1 MICGKTIRE
10 FRKKRN
16 MSLKELAEKANLSVS
31 YLCEIERGKK
41 QPSLEVIEK
50 LASALNISKDAL
62 FDEHFPKGSGTT
74 STGERIS
81 ILRRERGLSLSELA
95 QKAGIS
101 ATYLC
106 QIENGHVLPSLATL
120 KAIARALNA
129 SPQDFLSSSH
139 VGYKIK
145 KIRQERGITQAE
157 LAKKAGVSTG
167 LIGQIES
174 GKVEPSIKT
183 LEKIAKAL
191 SLSPCYFV
199 SDDDDITSLLRP
211 MNPELKQLLVDPKV
225 KSFLEMVADC
235 TPEEFMFIMK
245 FVQLYK
251 EHRNKG

>member
-16 MSLKELAEKANLSVS
+16 MSLKELAQKANLSVS

-41 QPSLEVIEK
+41 HPSLEVIEK
-50 LASALNISKDAL
+50 LAAALNISKDAL
-62 FDEHFPKGSGTT
+62 FYENLTRGSSTT

-106 QIENGHVLPSLATL
+106 QIENGNVLPSLATL

-129 SPQDFLSSSH
+129 SPQDFLSSH

-157 LAKKAGVSTG
+157 LAKKAGVSAG

-183 LEKIAKAL
+183 LEKIASAL

-211 MNPELKQLLVDPKV
+211 MNPELKQLLTDPKV
-225 KSFLEMVADC
+225 RSFLEMVADC

-251 EHRNKG
+251 EHRNNG